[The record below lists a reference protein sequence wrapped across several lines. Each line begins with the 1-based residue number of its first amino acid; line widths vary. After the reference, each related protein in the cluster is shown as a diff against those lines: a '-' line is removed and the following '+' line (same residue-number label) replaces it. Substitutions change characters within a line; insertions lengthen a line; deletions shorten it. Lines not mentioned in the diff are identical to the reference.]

1 MRERAPTTH
10 VPAPLAP
17 LALTPLASRPPTTHV
32 PAPLAPLALTPL
44 ASRPPTTHVPAP
56 ECVQLDAVFSAVM
69 RNSLHVLSTERTT
82 LWLYDAD
89 KRELWTRASCAA
101 PGVDAAEPDSGGN
114 DRRDALK
121 LVRLDVD
128 DTSVAG
134 ACALHKKSIVVP
146 HAYADPRFNAKVD
159 RRTGLRTESILVTP
173 VLDKTGGLVGVL
185 QCINKRLP
193 HAHNDAERPFGEE
206 DVRIAEMLSL
216 HISMFIDALD

>member
-1 MRERAPTTH
+1 MRERA
-10 VPAPLAP
+10 
-17 LALTPLASRPPTTHV
+17 PTTHV